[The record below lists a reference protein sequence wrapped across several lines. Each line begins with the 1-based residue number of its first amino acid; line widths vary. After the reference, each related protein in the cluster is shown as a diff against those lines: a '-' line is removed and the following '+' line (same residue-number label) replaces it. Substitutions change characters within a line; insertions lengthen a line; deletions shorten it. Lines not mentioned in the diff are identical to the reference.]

1 MVELSSFEKALSI
14 LSFATSSVYFFC
26 LLSSDIYSPKFILL
40 NSLFCATYAATRLTS
55 WFDIRPLKASFFA
68 RSNFFLNVF
77 SNNLTFAD
85 GYSLTTTG
93 FGGSY
98 YYGVIGV
105 SSLTPYLLGMS
116 IVIWNPFSVST
127 VLVGIVEFNGF
138 YFKSKT
144 KPRP

>member
-14 LSFATSSVYFFC
+14 LSFAISSVYFFC
-26 LLSSDIYSPKFILL
+26 LLSSAIYSPKFILL

-77 SNNLTFAD
+77 SNNFTLAEGD
-85 GYSLTTTG
+85 SLTTTG

-105 SSLTPYLLGMS
+105 SSLMPYLLGMS